1 MSRREV
7 INMRKGFSLV
17 ELLIV
22 IVILPFV
29 FLLFDGL
36 FKTLAS
42 EIPWSIRI
50 SNEHTTLLHM
60 LAQMQKDIDHA
71 KGLPQSYAGHIS
83 NDSQVL
89 IELPEGVFCY
99 QFEDGRVLRQK
110 LTDAQ
115 QSDAGN
121 PIAWSLP
128 HARVQWKV
136 WARNGR
142 GYAVEANTHI
152 EHKRR
157 GEWKKKMAHSHLYFA
172 GALGKELR

>member
-1 MSRREV
+1 
-7 INMRKGFSLV
+7 MRKGFSLV

-22 IVILPFV
+22 IVVLPFV

-42 EIPWSIRI
+42 EIPWSLRI
-50 SNEHTTLLHM
+50 ANEHTTLLHM

-71 KGLPQSYAGHIS
+71 KSLPLSYTGHIP
-83 NDSQVL
+83 NDRQVL

-99 QFEDGRVLRQK
+99 QLEDGLVLRQK
-110 LTDAQ
+110 LTDAG
-115 QSDAGN
+115 QSDAEN
-121 PIAWSLP
+121 QRVWPLP
-128 HARVQWKV
+128 HASVQWNV

-152 EHKRR
+152 EHKMR